1 MKYTFA
7 EWKDGTII
15 TFSDIKVCNAEEY
28 IRMYFEKP
36 VPTGFYFLE
45 TRLPALDVVSQDGF
59 SPDEL
64 NHLLTFAKDN
74 ASRIWEF
81 ARSRAPLQKKG
92 PSTSD
97 SAARRALITNH

>member
-15 TFSDIKVCNAEEY
+15 TFSDIKVCGAGEY

-45 TRLPALDVVSQDGF
+45 ARLPALDVIDQDVF
-59 SPDEL
+59 SPEEL
-64 NHLLTFAKDN
+64 NHLLTFTKDN
-74 ASRIWEF
+74 AARIWEF
-81 ARSRAPLQKKG
+81 ARAQAHSPGKKAPAHLTQQ
-92 PSTSD
+92 PD
-97 SAARRALITNH
+97 AP